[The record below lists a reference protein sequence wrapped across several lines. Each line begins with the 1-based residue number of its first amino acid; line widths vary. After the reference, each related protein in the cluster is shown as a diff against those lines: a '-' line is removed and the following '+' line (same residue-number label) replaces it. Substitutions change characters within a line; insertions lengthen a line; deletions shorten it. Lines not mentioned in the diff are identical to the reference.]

1 MGPVTTNPWLIAL
14 INMTIVFG
22 VLIALGILMNLLQVI
37 DPTKKKVAKP
47 AVATTPAAAPA
58 AAPVAAAPAAAPVA
72 AAQDDSEIIA
82 VIAAAVAACGVSAD
96 QIACVRRIDAKSAWT
111 VSSRVEA
118 ISVRKECF

>member
-22 VLIALGILMNLLQVI
+22 VLIALGVLMNLLQVI

-47 AVATTPAAAPA
+47 AVAPTPAAAPA
-58 AAPVAAAPAAAPVA
+58 AAP
-72 AAQDDSEIIA
+72 QDDSEIIA

-96 QIACVRRIDAKSAWT
+96 QIACVRRVDAKSAWT
-111 VSSRVEA
+111 VSGRVEA

>member
-22 VLIALGILMNLLQVI
+22 VLIALGVLMNLLQVI

-47 AVATTPAAAPA
+47 AVAPTPA
-58 AAPVAAAPAAAPVA
+58 AAPVATPVA

-111 VSSRVEA
+111 VSGRVEA

>member
-22 VLIALGILMNLLQVI
+22 VLIALGVLMSLIQVI

-47 AVATTPAAAPA
+47 AVAPTPAAAPA
-58 AAPVAAAPAAAPVA
+58 AAPAAPK
-72 AAQDDSEIIA
+72 QDNNEIIA

-96 QIACVRRIDAKSAWT
+96 QIACIRRVDAKSTWT
-111 VSSRVEA
+111 ASGRVEA

>member
-22 VLIALGILMNLLQVI
+22 VLIALGVLMNLLQVI
-37 DPTKKKVAKP
+37 DPTKKVAKP
-47 AVATTPAAAPA
+47 AVAPTP
-58 AAPVAAAPAAAPVA
+58 AAAPAAAPVA

>member
-22 VLIALGILMNLLQVI
+22 VLIALGILMNLLQGI

-47 AVATTPAAAPA
+47 AV
-58 AAPVAAAPAAAPVA
+58 PVA

-96 QIACVRRIDAKSAWT
+96 QVACVRRIDAKSAWT

>member
-22 VLIALGILMNLLQVI
+22 VLIALGVLMSLIQVI

-47 AVATTPAAAPA
+47 AVAPTLA
-58 AAPVAAAPAAAPVA
+58 AAPVAAAVAAPV
-72 AAQDDSEIIA
+72 QDDTEVIA

-96 QIACVRRIDAKSAWT
+96 QIACIRRLPNAGWT
-111 VSSRVEA
+111 VNARVEA
-118 ISVRKECF
+118 MSVRKECF

>member
-22 VLIALGILMNLLQVI
+22 VLIALGVLMNLLQVI

-47 AVATTPAAAPA
+47 AVAPTP
-58 AAPVAAAPAAAPVA
+58 AAAPAAAPVA

-111 VSSRVEA
+111 ASSRVEA